1 MFFGGLICV
10 LLNLMSVC
18 VFLGCCTL
26 RMQEGRFRRDLYDR
40 LCGYPIR
47 TPALREHPTDIPFLI
62 RHYFPRVEFQK
73 EALDM
78 LCRYRWPGNVRELI
92 STIERLAA
100 KAGFGRIITTG
111 QVRQEIEIES
121 TFAKGNTA
129 CLHVMRE
136 GETLREF
143 LDRIMLLIY
152 EESWERL

>member
-1 MFFGGLICV
+1 
-10 LLNLMSVC
+10 
-18 VFLGCCTL
+18 
-26 RMQEGRFRRDLYDR
+26 
-40 LCGYPIR
+40 
-47 TPALREHPTDIPFLI
+47 
-62 RHYFPRVEFQK
+62 
-73 EALDM
+73 M

-129 CLHVMRE
+129 CLPVMRE

-152 EESWERL
+152 EESRERLGNHSAVARQLGMKRTTLYDWVASTRRHIKE